1 MSHQIA
7 LLGLMALTH
16 ILCYAAMTERKY
28 SVRKTALIY
37 ALYAAFFLGS
47 TLVLS
52 ACLGAE
58 STHTVSIAFS
68 ATIAAGFLIFI
79 WTSSDVFCKKLFLF
93 ISYSNLFC
101 IFHFVAVLIC
111 NALFPSMSGIEM
123 QYARNIARTLLYIP
137 TVLAYLKF
145 LRPRIRTV
153 PVRKKRTW
161 YSISLVSTLF
171 LVAFASFVVL
181 FYPYNSR
188 VENVILFA
196 VVVMI
201 YCSVLWVVFE
211 TIRYMNDESKMELI
225 EKKYGI
231 PAGTACA
238 CKRERNDAQNH
249 PSRFP
254 SPQPEYLGAAPKGRY

>member
-1 MSHQIA
+1 M
-7 LLGLMALTH
+7 
-16 ILCYAAMTERKY
+16 
-28 SVRKTALIY
+28 
-37 ALYAAFFLGS
+37 
-47 TLVLS
+47 
-52 ACLGAE
+52 
-58 STHTVSIAFS
+58 SIAFS

-225 EKKYGI
+225 EKNTG
-231 PAGTACA
+231 
-238 CKRERNDAQNH
+238 
-249 PSRFP
+249 
-254 SPQPEYLGAAPKGRY
+254 YLQARTK

>member
-28 SVRKTALIY
+28 SVRKTALLY

-47 TLVLS
+47 KLVLS

-58 STHTVSIAFS
+58 STHTVGIAFS

-145 LRPRIRTV
+145 LVPAYERSRLERSGHGIPSPWFPRCSWLRLRLSWCFSIRT
-153 PVRKKRTW
+153 T
-161 YSISLVSTLF
+161 
-171 LVAFASFVVL
+171 AVL
-181 FYPYNSR
+181 
-188 VENVILFA
+188 
-196 VVVMI
+196 
-201 YCSVLWVVFE
+201 
-211 TIRYMNDESKMELI
+211 KMWFCL
-225 EKKYGI
+225 
-231 PAGTACA
+231 
-238 CKRERNDAQNH
+238 R
-249 PSRFP
+249 S
-254 SPQPEYLGAAPKGRY
+254 S

>member
-58 STHTVSIAFS
+58 STHTVGIAFS

-153 PVRKKRTW
+153 PVRKKADMVFHLPGFHAVPGCVCVFRGA
-161 YSISLVSTLF
+161 F
-171 LVAFASFVVL
+171 L
-181 FYPYNSR
+181 
-188 VENVILFA
+188 
-196 VVVMI
+196 
-201 YCSVLWVVFE
+201 SV
-211 TIRYMNDESKMELI
+211 
-225 EKKYGI
+225 
-231 PAGTACA
+231 
-238 CKRERNDAQNH
+238 Q
-249 PSRFP
+249 
-254 SPQPEYLGAAPKGRY
+254 QPR